1 MKKLILVF
9 TATLF
14 LWVTAQSQTVLDT
27 DEIRAKNS
35 IHPKEHYPNKKVQPY
50 PSLREADVMWS
61 RTIWREIDLREKINH
76 PFYYPENDGMEH
88 TIEDRQSLIDVIYH
102 AIQSTDFDKSITA
115 YGNPIKDDE
124 FTQPMTREEAKRIGG
139 AGLQKKR
146 VPDWN
151 ARNLGEDDA
160 MKDTTFDVP
169 FNRNLVTKWRIK
181 EIWYFDKQ
189 ASVMGVRIVGLCPL
203 MRKFEGGKW
212 EGGYTPLFWVRFKE
226 ARKILVNAEAFNLMK
241 NDAERRTYDDIFW
254 KRMFNSV
261 IIKEANVM
269 DRKVNSY
276 MIGLDALLEAER
288 IKAEIFNIE
297 HDLWEY

>member
-14 LWVTAQSQTVLDT
+14 LWITAQSQSVL
-27 DEIRAKNS
+27 EMNS
-35 IHPKEHYPNKKVQPY
+35 IHPKEHFPNKKVQTY

-76 PFYYPENDGMEH
+76 PFYYPENDGVGH
-88 TIEDRQSLIDVIYH
+88 TIDDRKSLIDVLYT
-102 AIQSTDFDKSITA
+102 AIQAGELTA
-115 YGNPIKDDE
+115 YGNAAMDDE
-124 FTQPMTREEAKRIGG
+124 FREPMSQEERKRIGG
-139 AGLQKKR
+139 AKEEMIEVIDWDAVAEGAD
-146 VPDWN
+146 PDE
-151 ARNLGEDDA
+151 A
-160 MKDTTFDVP
+160 KTTKLNKVA
-169 FNRNLVTKWRIK
+169 FNRNSIKKWRIK

-203 MRKFEGGKW
+203 QEGQDEVTGRLD
-212 EGGYTPLFWVRFKE
+212 GSYNPLFWVRFEE
-226 ARKILVNAEAFNLMK
+226 ARNILVNAEAFNLMK

-254 KRMFNSV
+254 KRMFSSV
-261 IIKEANVM
+261 IVKEANVM
-269 DRKVNSY
+269 DRKISEY

-288 IKAEIFNIE
+288 VKAEIFNIE